1 MYIIAKQD
9 GRQRR
14 MKQAYTVPKTMDD
27 FIVNNV
33 KEKAFILWNEKFHS
47 IG

>member
-1 MYIIAKQD
+1 
-9 GRQRR
+9 
-14 MKQAYTVPKTMDD
+14 MDD

-47 IG
+47 TGWKLSTFHY